1 MTMTASHIR
10 EFSDSSTLVSQ
21 TNLAFPEKNYFQL
34 LLFGR
39 GAALIAILLL
49 MIVME
54 TQFETT
60 APSGPIFALLSA
72 LVALTPIHF
81 YVEKLGS
88 LPPRSISLGVIAID
102 TLCLAL
108 GLYLLGGQNTL
119 YGLPAYGILIVMAA
133 VVHSPRGCVL
143 IALLGT
149 ASFTLM
155 VVATSH
161 GWIAARSQLFPL
173 SLEDTYPLASVTT
186 TFALNMVMALVA
198 GSLCHA
204 KDSAFQR
211 LRRLEAQL
219 RDLNSQLEERIGN
232 ARAALERRNEWLQ
245 QTLGQLEIYSRAVS
259 HDLRNPIASASES
272 LRMCSQDIPDEHR
285 KRFFE
290 LARENLQRADRMLT
304 GLREVMRATSV
315 TTQAD
320 PVDVLPVV
328 ENLLSEFSQ
337 DHRVQ
342 IQVDNGPQP
351 LGTTSLPE
359 RQVEHVF
366 RNLIGN
372 ALHHNPRGALCVS
385 VGTSPRDDGR
395 AYYVSDDGAG
405 IAADVRSAIF
415 KPFHRGLE
423 PSGEG
428 LGLGLAIVEGIVT
441 NAGGRVW
448 CESDVGHGAT
458 FWFTLPDP

>member
-1 MTMTASHIR
+1 MTVSHIR
-10 EFSDSSTLVSQ
+10 EFGEPSTLVSRAK
-21 TNLAFPEKNYFQL
+21 LAFPEKNYFQL
-34 LLFGR
+34 LLLGR
-39 GAALIAILLL
+39 SAALMAILLL

-81 YVEKLGS
+81 YVEQRKRFS
-88 LPPRSISLGVIAID
+88 TQSISLGVIAID
-102 TLCLAL
+102 TLCLAF

-143 IALLGT
+143 IALLGAT
-149 ASFTLM
+149 SFTLM

-161 GWIAARSQLFPL
+161 GWITARPQLFPL

-204 KDSAFQR
+204 KDSAF
-211 LRRLEAQL
+211 RRSRQLEAEL
-219 RDLNSQLEERIGN
+219 RDLNSQLEERIDN
-232 ARAALERRNEWLQ
+232 ARAALVRRNDWLQ

-272 LRMCSQDIPDEHR
+272 LRLCSQDIPDDHR

-290 LARENLQRADRMLT
+290 LARENLQRADGMLT
-304 GLREVMRATSV
+304 GLREVMRATTV

-320 PVDVLPVV
+320 PVDILPVI

-337 DHRVQ
+337 HRRVQ
-342 IQVDNGPQP
+342 IEVENGPQP
-351 LGTTSLPE
+351 LGTTSLPK

-372 ALHHNPRGALCVS
+372 ALHHNPRGALHVS

-415 KPFHRGLE
+415 KPFHRGLAR
-423 PSGEG
+423 SDEG